1 MRLDI
6 GEQTFCGIKKLYRKR
21 GMKMKKGQK
30 MIAMLLSMAL
40 VFGLCGSEV
49 TVQTAMAQDVQ
60 EDVGVENKE
69 QEVQE
74 TMGEERQK
82 LEEAS
87 EDVLDEKV
95 MEDSS
100 QAVDKTEETVSEEAN
115 GEVSEKTAQR
125 VKQKEIEPQMEDMG
139 NNGNGESNGNS
150 ADGGK
155 SRYTEYT
162 LYITSLINGRYNTS
176 SGNFADGVTVEME
189 IEAESEKKDAMITYE
204 WYKAGSKTASVE
216 TAKKLNVNKEAYT
229 IKKSGVKTEYY
240 ICVVSDGNETE
251 RVVFEIKG
259 TLLHVSTYVNDKPKD
274 NTEKYEYGKNVKL
287 EVKPESVDKK
297 YRDVL

>member
-216 TAKKLNVNKEAYT
+216 TAKDR
-229 IKKSGVKTEYY
+229 KS
-240 ICVVSDGNETE
+240 VV
-251 RVVFEIKG
+251 
-259 TLLHVSTYVNDKPKD
+259 
-274 NTEKYEYGKNVKL
+274 
-287 EVKPESVDKK
+287 
-297 YRDVL
+297 